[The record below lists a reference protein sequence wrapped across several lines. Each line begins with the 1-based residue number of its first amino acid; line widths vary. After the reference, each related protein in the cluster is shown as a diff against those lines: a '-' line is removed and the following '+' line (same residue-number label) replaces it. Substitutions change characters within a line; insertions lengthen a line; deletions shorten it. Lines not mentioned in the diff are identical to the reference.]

1 MKRIGILTSG
11 GDAPGM
17 NAAIRAVVRGAIYND
32 MIPYGIRRGYEGL
45 IDGDLYEMNA
55 SSVSDIM
62 QRGGTI
68 LKTARS
74 QRFMTE
80 DGQKRAMGILK
91 TFGIEG
97 LVIIGGD
104 GSMTGGLQL
113 AREGINI
120 MGLPGTIDNDLAY
133 TEYTIGFDTA
143 VNTVLSALGNV
154 RDTSSSHERTT
165 VIEVMGRH
173 CGDIAI
179 YAGLTG
185 GAEIILTP
193 EREVDVD
200 AICRKMIQGRNRGRL
215 HNIIMKAEG
224 VDISTEDLVNQI
236 QDRTGMETKPVVLG
250 YIQRGGSPT
259 AKDRMLA
266 SRMGYRAVE
275 LLRDGTRCQA
285 IGIRGAGIINMD
297 IETAL
302 KLERR
307 TNQELLDL
315 ADILSI

>member
-91 TFGIEG
+91 TFGIDG

-113 AREGINI
+113 AKEGINI

-224 VDISTEDLVNQI
+224 VDISTEELVTQI
-236 QDRTGMETKPVVLG
+236 QERTGMETKPVVLG

-285 IGIRGAGIINMD
+285 VGIRGAEIINMD

-307 TNQELLDL
+307 TNQELLNL

>member
-91 TFGIEG
+91 TFGIDG

-224 VDISTEDLVNQI
+224 VDISTEELVNQI

-285 IGIRGAGIINMD
+285 IGIRGAEIINMD

-302 KLERR
+302 K
-307 TNQELLDL
+307 
-315 ADILSI
+315 

>member
-91 TFGIEG
+91 TFGIDG

-224 VDISTEDLVNQI
+224 VDISTEELVNQI

-285 IGIRGAGIINMD
+285 IGIRGAEIINMD

-307 TNQELLDL
+307 TNQELLNL

>member
-91 TFGIEG
+91 TFGIDG

-224 VDISTEDLVNQI
+224 VDISTEELVNQI

-285 IGIRGAGIINMD
+285 IGIRGAEIISMD

-307 TNQELLDL
+307 TNQELLNL

>member
-1 MKRIGILTSG
+1 MKRIGVLTSG

-91 TFGIEG
+91 TFGIDG

-224 VDISTEDLVNQI
+224 VDISTEELVNQI

-285 IGIRGAGIINMD
+285 IGIRGAEIINMD

-307 TNQELLDL
+307 TNQELLNL

>member
-91 TFGIEG
+91 TFGIDG

-113 AREGINI
+113 AKEGINI

-224 VDISTEDLVNQI
+224 VDISTEELVNQI

-285 IGIRGAGIINMD
+285 IGIRGAEIINMD

-307 TNQELLDL
+307 TNQELLNL

>member
-1 MKRIGILTSG
+1 MKRIGVLTSG

-91 TFGIEG
+91 TFGIDG

-224 VDISTEDLVNQI
+224 VDISTEELVNQI

-285 IGIRGAGIINMD
+285 IGIWGAEIINMD

-307 TNQELLDL
+307 TNQELLNL

>member
-224 VDISTEDLVNQI
+224 VDISTEELVNQI

-285 IGIRGAGIINMD
+285 IGIRGAEIINMD

-307 TNQELLDL
+307 TNQELLNL

>member
-1 MKRIGILTSG
+1 MKRIGVLTSG

-17 NAAIRAVVRGAIYND
+17 NAAIRAVVRGAIYNG
-32 MIPYGIRRGYEGL
+32 IEPYGIKRGYEGL
-45 IDGDLYEMNA
+45 MEGDIREMDA

-62 QRGGTI
+62 QRGGTV

-74 QRFMTE
+74 ERFTTE
-80 DGQKRAMGILK
+80 DGQKTALNVLK

-113 AREGINI
+113 AKHGINI

-133 TEYTIGFDTA
+133 TEFTIGFDTA
-143 VNTVLSALGNV
+143 VNTVLSAVGNI
-154 RDTSSSHERTT
+154 RDTSSSHERST

-173 CGDIAI
+173 CGDIAL
-179 YAGLTG
+179 YSGLTG

-193 EREVDVD
+193 ERKVDID
-200 AICRKMIQGRNRGRL
+200 AISRKMLQGRSRGKL
-215 HNIIMKAEG
+215 HNIIIKAEG
-224 VDISTEDLVNQI
+224 VDITTEELVRLI
-236 QDRTGMETKPVVLG
+236 QERTGMDTKLVVLG

-275 LLRDGTRCQA
+275 LLKEGVRCQA
-285 IGIRGAGIINMD
+285 IGIRGAEIINMD
-297 IETAL
+297 IEEAL
-302 KLERR
+302 KMERR
-307 TNQELLDL
+307 NNESMLNL

>member
-1 MKRIGILTSG
+1 MKRIGVLTSG

-32 MIPYGIRRGYEGL
+32 MIPYGIKRGYEGL

-91 TFGIEG
+91 TFGIDG

-113 AREGINI
+113 AKEGINI

-224 VDISTEDLVNQI
+224 VDISTEDLVTQI

-285 IGIRGAGIINMD
+285 IGIRGAEIINMD

-307 TNQELLDL
+307 TNEELLAL

>member
-1 MKRIGILTSG
+1 MKRIGVLTSG

-32 MIPYGIRRGYEGL
+32 MIPYGIKRGYEGL

-224 VDISTEDLVNQI
+224 VDISIEDLVTQI

-285 IGIRGAGIINMD
+285 IGIRGAEIINMD

-307 TNQELLDL
+307 TNEELLAL

>member
-1 MKRIGILTSG
+1 MKRIGVLTSG

-32 MIPYGIRRGYEGL
+32 MIPYGIKRGYEGL

-91 TFGIEG
+91 TFGIDG

-113 AREGINI
+113 AKEGINI

-285 IGIRGAGIINMD
+285 IGIRGAEIINMD